1 MPQTDPSR
9 PSSYAI
15 LPFDQGALI
24 RFSCRT
30 QLHHAVLPRDCI
42 IQANN
47 ILSDADRAV
56 YKNGTVCFR
65 IRSLLRFRGISPQ
78 KAPSSDR
85 MKQISRSTK
94 IYRARIKIAVSICA
108 VEADMM
114 HHRKRH
120 AVDLAENEY
129 CKKPISKKPRKKACR
144 RDRIPHEQ

>member
-1 MPQTDPSR
+1 MPQTDPSQ
-9 PSSYAI
+9 PSFYAS

-24 RFSCRT
+24 RFPCRT
-30 QLHHAVLPRDCI
+30 QLHPAALPRDCI

-47 ILSDADRAV
+47 ILPDADRAV

-94 IYRARIKIAVSICA
+94 MYCVRIKTEVSICA
-108 VEADMM
+108 MAADMTCL
-114 HHRKRH
+114 R
-120 AVDLAENEY
+120 V
-129 CKKPISKKPRKKACR
+129 R
-144 RDRIPHEQ
+144 RVVGRVETRIINNANKQNTAKERTFARSHTA